1 VFLLK
6 DALQETMTLV
16 RMGAKMTQV
25 QCVLDI
31 RANPLV
37 SARRSEIQ
45 QVFINLMTNAVDA
58 MPQGGTLTVIVEEE
72 EKLGG
77 KRWVKVS
84 IVDTGSGI
92 PEEIR
97 KRIFEPFF
105 TTKPRGKGTGLGLSI
120 VQDIVQSYQG
130 LLEVQSELHKG
141 TTFSVH
147 LPVVEPTPADSPAQ
161 EPSEPVA
168 SLTSTD
174 K

>member
-1 VFLLK
+1 PLSVIVGYVEDLLLSRPPDETLTKILGAVKRSAVRCQELMNNLLSFARRPREIEVFLLK

-58 MPQGGTLTVIVEEE
+58 MSQGGTMTLILEEE
-72 EKLGG
+72 ERLGS

-84 IVDTGSGI
+84 IQDTGSGI
-92 PEEIR
+92 PDEIR
-97 KRIFEPFF
+97 NRIFDPFF
-105 TTKPRGKGTGLGLSI
+105 TTKPRGKGTGLGL
-120 VQDIVQSYQG
+120 
-130 LLEVQSELHKG
+130 
-141 TTFSVH
+141 
-147 LPVVEPTPADSPAQ
+147 
-161 EPSEPVA
+161 
-168 SLTSTD
+168 
-174 K
+174 